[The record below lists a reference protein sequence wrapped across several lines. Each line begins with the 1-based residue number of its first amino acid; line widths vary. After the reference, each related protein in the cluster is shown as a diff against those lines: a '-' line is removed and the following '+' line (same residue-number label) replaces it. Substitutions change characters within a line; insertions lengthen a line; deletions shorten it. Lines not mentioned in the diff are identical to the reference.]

1 MNRGIAFF
9 LFFAMAAI
17 AAGCSTP
24 NDPGITPQQPA
35 FADAS
40 NTSNPV
46 DSRIYADVGAVDAID
61 IEWKPDTSGN
71 TSGYILYRSIDDIIG
86 SDGLLKNRTVVA
98 QLESNNQLIEPLPT
112 SFKDTTGIA
121 PGATFWYQLQAYYR
135 SPTNNLTYSA
145 PTHVDITTS
154 FNYQQRAILFN
165 PNGLDSLHGLPLK
178 FLWEDPSDGGEFQI
192 IVQSTDNFS
201 YPYSALVNDFE
212 NQLTE
217 EYPSTATPLI
227 AGVSYR
233 WRIKKITPN
242 GGSSSVWVTFQ
253 VFP

>member
-1 MNRGIAFF
+1 MNRKKIFF
-9 LFFAMAAI
+9 LILGITAL

-24 NDPGITPQQPA
+24 NDPGITPPQPV

-61 IEWKPDTSGN
+61 IEWKPDTSNN
-71 TSGYILYRSIDDIIG
+71 TSGYILYRSTDDTIG
-86 SDGLLKNRTVVA
+86 ADGLLKNRTIVA

-112 SFKDTTGIA
+112 SFKDTSGIA
-121 PGATFWYQLQAYYR
+121 PGAIFWYQLQAYYR
-135 SPTNNLTYSA
+135 SPTNNLTYSE
-145 PTHVDITTS
+145 PTHVDLTTS
-154 FNYQQRAILFN
+154 FNYQRRVQLFN
-165 PNGLDSLHGLPLK
+165 PNGVDSLHGLPLK

-192 IVQSTDNFS
+192 IVQRTDNFS
-201 YPYSALVNDFE
+201 FVYSALVNDFE

-217 EYPSTATPLI
+217 EYPSTATPLV

-233 WRIKKITPN
+233 WRIKKIAPN
-242 GGSSSVWVTFQ
+242 GGSSSLWMAFQ
-253 VFP
+253 VSP